1 MSVCKFSHISTMLVN
16 HTQSISSDEYITVAI
31 APSEQPF
38 SNVALTIAS
47 ALYE

>member
-1 MSVCKFSHISTMLVN
+1 MLVN
-16 HTQSISSDEYITVAI
+16 HTQSINSDEYIKVEI

-47 ALYE
+47 DLYEWNLKHV